1 MVTLQILVLS
11 FLVRV
16 RVSQLSK
23 AYSLRIGFFRIL
35 PYPTFFGSTL
45 HCTHK
50 KTNTGISDSVDAAC
64 EQLYPR
70 MSEIPVFCYYI
81 MIALFKDILYTLL

>member
-1 MVTLQILVLS
+1 MQIV
-11 FLVRV
+11 
-16 RVSQLSK
+16 K
-23 AYSLRIGFFRIL
+23 NTTIL
-35 PYPTFFGSTL
+35 YEPL
-45 HCTHK
+45 HCTHTK
-50 KTNTGISDSVDAAC
+50 KTNTGISDSADAAC

>member
-1 MVTLQILVLS
+1 MS
-11 FLVRV
+11 
-16 RVSQLSK
+16 
-23 AYSLRIGFFRIL
+23 
-35 PYPTFFGSTL
+35 PYTAPT
-45 HCTHK
+45 K
-50 KTNTGISDSVDAAC
+50 KTNTGISDSADAAC

>member
-23 AYSLRIGFFRIL
+23 AYSLRIGFFSYSPLSHIL
-35 PYPTFFGSTL
+35 WINPTL
-45 HCTHK
+45 HPQ
-50 KTNTGISDSVDAAC
+50 KTNTGISDSADAAC

-70 MSEIPVFCYYI
+70 ISEIPVFCYYI